1 MAVKIIGLGNR
12 LYGDDAIGSL
22 TAACMEELGLPAFD
36 AGANG
41 FQALSAIE
49 EGDVVFFIDVMLME
63 EEEGIFR
70 VDLDR
75 ADLVEITDPHRL
87 TPLQVL
93 SLSAR
98 SKARPK
104 EAYIVGVRPES
115 LDWPGISETAMRR
128 LEKVLQKFKR
138 FVSTYGI
145 EVDVDRVLECVKRKS
160 REPW

>member
-22 TAACMEELGLPAFD
+22 TAACMEELDLPAFD

-49 EGDVVFFIDVMLME
+49 DGDIVFFIDVVQMD
-63 EEEGIFR
+63 EEEGIFK
-70 VDLDR
+70 VDLDK
-75 ADLVEITDPHRL
+75 ADFVEITDPHRL

-98 SKARPK
+98 TNNRPK
-104 EAYIVGVRPES
+104 EAYIVGIRPERI
-115 LDWPGISETAMRR
+115 DWPGISDAAIKR
-128 LEKVLQKFKR
+128 LEKVLEKFKK
-138 FVSTYGI
+138 FISNYGI
-145 EVDVDRVLECVKRKS
+145 DIDVDKVIQCVKSKS
-160 REPW
+160 KEPW